1 MSSRANY
8 FKIGLFVLFTV
19 IVLLVFLTTLGI
31 SLLTK
36 DKILLET
43 YIDESVQGLSVGS
56 PVKNRGVQ
64 IGNVERIDFVLSD
77 YKVGYDQPASKLIL
91 VVIAADPTKFASE
104 NKFQAKR
111 VIQKRV
117 EEGMRLQL
125 TQQPLTGIA
134 YLELD
139 YFDPKEFPVP
149 DITWKPNN
157 IYVPSVK
164 SMLSSFTKSAEIAV
178 KKISEVNFKKL
189 VDNVNSLVSNLDK
202 AIDDAHVSE
211 LSSSAI
217 ELIQELKESNDSLKA
232 FMSEIRTTND
242 YASKLLKPV
251 EPSEH
256 SVSIPELVAS
266 LDKTI
271 AKIDVMMANYKPD
284 IDQSVGDIKASLRNV
299 KELTAQIKENP
310 SAVFNSKPP
319 AQSGVYK

>member
-8 FKIGLFVLFTV
+8 FKIGLFVLFGV
-19 IVLLVFLTTLGI
+19 IVLLGFLTTLGI

-64 IGNVERIDFVLSD
+64 IGNVERIDFVTSD
-77 YKVGYDQPASKLIL
+77 YNVDHNQAANKLIL
-91 VVIAADPTKFASE
+91 VVIAADPTKFSAE
-104 NKFQAKR
+104 NEIQAKKIIR
-111 VIQKRV
+111 QRV

-139 YFDPKEFPVP
+139 YFDPKEFPAP
-149 DITWKPNN
+149 EITWRPKN
-157 IYVPSVK
+157 IYIPSVK
-164 SMLSSFTKSAEIAV
+164 SMFSSFTESAEVAV
-178 KKISEVNFKKL
+178 KKISEINFKEL

-202 AIDDAHVSE
+202 AVDDANISQ
-211 LSSSAI
+211 LSSTAV
-217 ELIQELKESNDSLKA
+217 ELMQELKESNNALKA
-232 FMSEIRTTND
+232 FMKEIRTTND
-242 YASKLLKPV
+242 YAKKLLKPV
-251 EPSEH
+251 EQSEH
-256 SVSIPELVAS
+256 SASIPELVAS
-266 LDKTI
+266 LDKTVS
-271 AKIDVMMANYKPD
+271 KIDVMIASYKPD
-284 IDQSVGDIKASLRNV
+284 LDESLDDVKASLNNI

-310 SAVFNSKPP
+310 SVLFNSKPP